1 MTVVV
6 VGGGALGQQACRL
19 AKAAGMKTILVDKD
33 KDCPAAA
40 LADQL
45 SCQDALAGPLPAG
58 DYVLPALED
67 QAVLDSLRGENVLFD
82 HKAWALT
89 ASRLGADAFL
99 REQGIP
105 APEYFPGGSEPYI
118 VKPDHG
124 SFGRGIWVTEDFCEV
139 GGAVNGGFVTQEE
152 LDGDVWSVVA
162 LGKGAEVAVYA
173 PAKLTFD
180 SRRRR
185 IEASCEAAPEQDMLC
200 QTACQVAQAI
210 GVQGLLEVEAIFH
223 HGVWKVVDLNARL
236 PMLTPD
242 AILEA
247 TGKNVLADLCQK

>member
-1 MTVVV
+1 MTIVV

-19 AKAAGMKTILVDKD
+19 AKAAGLKTILVDKD
-33 KDCPAAA
+33 SACPAGA
-40 LADQL
+40 LADRFL
-45 SCQDALAGPLPAG
+45 CRDALAEPLPAA
-58 DYVLPALED
+58 DFVLPALED
-67 QAVLDSLRGENVLFD
+67 QAVLDGLIGENVLFD

-89 ASRLGADAFL
+89 ASRLEADAFL
-99 REQGIP
+99 QARNIP

-118 VKPDHG
+118 VKPDRG

-152 LDGDVWSVVA
+152 LDGDVWSVVV
-162 LGKGAEVAVYA
+162 LGKGTDTEAYA
-173 PAKLTFD
+173 PARLTFD
-180 SRRRR
+180 GRRRR
-185 IEASCEAAPEQDMLC
+185 IEASCETAPEQELLC
-200 QTACQVAQAI
+200 RTACQVAQAI

-242 AILEA
+242 AVLSA
-247 TGKNVLADLCQK
+247 TGRNVLADLCQR

>member
-1 MTVVV
+1 MTILI
-6 VGGGALGQQACRL
+6 VGGDALGQQACRL
-19 AKAAGMKTILVDKD
+19 AKAAGLQTIVLDKD
-33 KDCPAAA
+33 SACPAGK
-40 LADQL
+40 LADQFVCR
-45 SCQDALAGPLPAG
+45 SAIGGPLPEA
-58 DYVLPALED
+58 DLVLPALED
-67 QAVLDSLRGENVLFD
+67 QAVLDSLTGENVLFD

-118 VKPDHG
+118 VKPDRG

-152 LDGDVWSVVA
+152 LDGAVWSAVV
-162 LGKGAEVAVYA
+162 LGRGGAVKAYA
-173 PAKLTFD
+173 PARLTFD
-180 SRRRR
+180 DRRRR
-185 IEASCEAAPEQDMLC
+185 VEACCEQAPEQELLC

-236 PMLTPD
+236 PLLTPD
-242 AILEA
+242 AILSA
-247 TGKNVLADLCQK
+247 TGENILAELCRK